1 MLPEEMLELAIS
13 MVQQQTDV
21 LAHLNNDID
30 FKKYI
35 HDVVFAPVY
44 FCGECENDFKHK
56 SGVGK
61 ASANP
66 RPRRYLV
73 LLYLRLEVQAQGK
86 LDSSCVTQETL
97 EKTTIG
103 SFQNHYSS

>member
-1 MLPEEMLELAIS
+1 MSPKEMLELAIG

-21 LAHLNNDID
+21 LAHLNEDIG

-44 FCGECENDFKHK
+44 FCDECEKGLQAQV
-56 SGVGK
+56 GVGK

-66 RPRRYLV
+66 LPRRCLV
-73 LLYLRLEVQAQGK
+73 LLYLRLEVQGQGK
-86 LDSSCVTQETL
+86 LGSSCVTEATL

>member
-1 MLPEEMLELAIS
+1 MLPEEMLELAIG
-13 MVQQQTDV
+13 MVQQLTNV
-21 LAHLNNDID
+21 LAHLNNDIS

-44 FCGECENDFKHK
+44 
-56 SGVGK
+56 
-61 ASANP
+61 
-66 RPRRYLV
+66 
-73 LLYLRLEVQAQGK
+73 YLRLEVQVQGK
-86 LDSSCVTQETL
+86 LDSSCVTQATL